1 MYPRLM
7 LENIQKE
14 IDTLPTEAQEL
25 LLDFIHILK
34 KRYASLK
41 ISQPLFLSDIQS
53 ATHLRQK
60 GSAKG
65 KFIIHTED
73 DEHLKDFQEYM
84 PQ

>member
-1 MYPRLM
+1 
-7 LENIQKE
+7 
-14 IDTLPTEAQEL
+14 
-25 LLDFIHILK
+25 LDFIHILK

-41 ISQPLFLSDIQS
+41 TSQPSLNNPSK
-53 ATHLRQK
+53 THPRQK

-65 KFIIHTED
+65 KLIIHTED

>member
-1 MYPRLM
+1 M
-7 LENIQKE
+7 LETIYQE

-34 KRYASLK
+34 KRYD
-41 ISQPLFLSDIQS
+41 IRSQPLILNNLPLN
-53 ATHLRQK
+53 HRRQK

-65 KFIIHTED
+65 KLIINSED

-84 PQ
+84 PK